1 MRLVTGGMT
10 VHVLDM
16 QETINAHTGGW
27 GNFYIYLV
35 TMVIW
40 YQFQESSDY
49 NHYLVGG

>member
-27 GNFYIYLV
+27 GNFYIVFGYYGY
-35 TMVIW
+35 MVSISRI
-40 YQFQESSDY
+40 Q
-49 NHYLVGG
+49 